1 MTRRVLD
8 AAGRSYF
15 DELSGIKQRHRRRRK
30 PVVDLPGIQQQLR
43 EFAAERHWD
52 PFHTPKNLVMA
63 LAVESAELMEHFQWL
78 TPEQSLAVGDDPDLR
93 QAVAEEV
100 ADVAIYLI
108 RLADKLGIDLETA
121 IQDKMQRNAEKY
133 PVHLA
138 RGNAVKYNQRKTSLT
153 SLEEENQETES

>member
-1 MTRRVLD
+1 M
-8 AAGRSYF
+8 
-15 DELSGIKQRHRRRRK
+15 
-30 PVVDLPGIQQQLR
+30 DLPEIQQQLR

-108 RLADKLGIDLETA
+108 RLADRLGIDLETA
-121 IQDKMQRNAEKY
+121 IRDKMRRNAEKY

-138 RGNAVKYNQRKTSLT
+138 KGNAVKYNRRKMACR
-153 SLEEENQETES
+153 EED

>member
-1 MTRRVLD
+1 VN
-8 AAGRSYF
+8 
-15 DELSGIKQRHRRRRK
+15 
-30 PVVDLPGIQQQLR
+30 LPEIQQRLR

-52 PFHTPKNLVMA
+52 QFHTPKNLAMA

-78 TPEQSLAVGDDPDLR
+78 TPEQSLAAEGDADLR
-93 QAVAEEV
+93 QAVADEV

-138 RGNAVKYNQRKTSLT
+138 RGNAVKYNRRKTR
-153 SLEEENQETES
+153 LEDENQETES

>member
-1 MTRRVLD
+1 MN
-8 AAGRSYF
+8 
-15 DELSGIKQRHRRRRK
+15 
-30 PVVDLPGIQQQLR
+30 LPEIQQRLR

-52 PFHTPKNLVMA
+52 QFHTPKNLAMA

-78 TPEQSLAVGDDPDLR
+78 TPEQSLAAEGDDDLR

-108 RLADKLGIDLETA
+108 RLTDKLGIDLETA

-138 RGNAVKYNQRKTSLT
+138 RGNAVKYNRRKTR
-153 SLEEENQETES
+153 LEDENQETES